1 MLNTRLESKSDPA
14 PAFPWAEVMQIGL
27 GQLRL
32 APKDFWALS
41 LRELN
46 AMIGAHMPVVNVPD
60 RQVLDDLMQAYP
72 D

>member
-1 MLNTRLESKSDPA
+1 MLNKRFESKSDPA
-14 PAFPWAEVMQIGL
+14 TAFPWAEVMQIGL

-41 LRELN
+41 LVELN
-46 AMIGAHMPVVNVPD
+46 AMIGVHMPVVNVPD
-60 RQVLDDLMQAYP
+60 RQVLDALMQAYP

>member
-1 MLNTRLESKSDPA
+1 MLNMRLESKSDLA
-14 PAFPWAEVMQIGL
+14 IAFPWAEVMQIGL

-32 APKDFWALS
+32 APKDFWVLS

-60 RQVLDDLMQAYP
+60 RQVLDALMQTYP